1 MKTQNPGFI
10 LIVDDNPTNLSV
22 LSQTLESV
30 GLEARVAIDGASA
43 LEKVNNQLPELIL
56 LDIEMPGMNGFEA
69 CLQLK
74 SNATTQDIPVIFMT
88 ALTDTA
94 NKVKGLSLGAVDYIT
109 KPFERE
115 EVLARVNVH
124 LQLRQLTVQLE
135 QRVLDRTAALQNA
148 QVQLVQQEKLSML
161 GQLVAGIAHELNNP
175 INCIANNIIPAKRYI
190 EDLATIIQLCRQQCT
205 NFNLAIQEAFTDL
218 DIEFALEDLPKLLD
232 SIRLSSDRIQDISVS
247 LRHFSRSDSTSKI
260 AVNLHDGLDSTLII
274 LGHRLKAVGGHP
286 AIKILKTYGDLP
298 EVECYPGPLNQVFM
312 NILANAI
319 DAIEDAAPSTPQI
332 QIQTLIVDNT
342 VIIQI
347 SDNGNGIP
355 ASIQSRLFDPLFTTK
370 PVGKGT
376 GLGLSI
382 ARQIVEDQHGGKL
395 RAVTELHQGTLFEIR
410 LPIRLP

>member
-1 MKTQNPGFI
+1 
-10 LIVDDNPTNLSV
+10 
-22 LSQTLESV
+22 
-30 GLEARVAIDGASA
+30 
-43 LEKVNNQLPELIL
+43 
-56 LDIEMPGMNGFEA
+56 MPGMNGFEA
-69 CLQLK
+69 CSQLK
-74 SNATTQDIPVIFMT
+74 SNAATQDIPVIFMT
-88 ALTDTA
+88 ALADTA
-94 NKVKGLSLGAVDYIT
+94 NEVKGLSLGAVDYIT

-175 INCIANNIIPAKRYI
+175 ISCIVNNITPAKRYI
-190 EDLATIIQLCRQQCT
+190 EDLSTIIQLCRQHCA
-205 NFNLAIQEAFTDL
+205 NSNSAIQEAFTDL

-232 SIRLSSDRIQDISVS
+232 SIRLSSDRIEDISVS
-247 LRHFSRSDSTSKI
+247 LRNFSRSDSTSKI
-260 AVNLHDGLDSTLII
+260 AVNLHDGLDSTLVI
-274 LGHRLKAVGGHP
+274 LGHRLKAVGDHP
-286 AIKILKTYGDLP
+286 AIEILKTYGDLP

-332 QIQTLIVDNT
+332 QIQTLTIDNT
-342 VIIQI
+342 AVIQI

-395 RAVTELHQGTLFEIR
+395 RVVTEPDQGTLFEIC

>member
-1 MKTQNPGFI
+1 M
-10 LIVDDNPTNLSV
+10 
-22 LSQTLESV
+22 
-30 GLEARVAIDGASA
+30 
-43 LEKVNNQLPELIL
+43 
-56 LDIEMPGMNGFEA
+56 
-69 CLQLK
+69 
-74 SNATTQDIPVIFMT
+74 
-88 ALTDTA
+88 
-94 NKVKGLSLGAVDYIT
+94 
-109 KPFERE
+109 
-115 EVLARVNVH
+115 
-124 LQLRQLTVQLE
+124 
-135 QRVLDRTAALQNA
+135 
-148 QVQLVQQEKLSML
+148 
-161 GQLVAGIAHELNNP
+161 NNP
-175 INCIANNIIPAKRYI
+175 INCIVNNITPAKQYI
-190 EDLATIIQLCRQQCT
+190 ENLTTIIQLCHQHCA
-205 NFNLAIQEAFTDL
+205 NSNSAIQEAFTDL

-232 SIRLSSDRIQDISVS
+232 LIRLSSDRIQDISVS
-247 LRHFSRSDSTSKI
+247 LRNFSRSDSTSKI

-274 LGHRLKAVGGHP
+274 LGHRLKAVGSHP

-342 VIIQI
+342 AIIQI

-355 ASIQSRLFDPLFTTK
+355 ASIQSQLFDPLFTTK

-395 RAVTELHQGTLFEIR
+395 RVVTELHQGTLFEIC